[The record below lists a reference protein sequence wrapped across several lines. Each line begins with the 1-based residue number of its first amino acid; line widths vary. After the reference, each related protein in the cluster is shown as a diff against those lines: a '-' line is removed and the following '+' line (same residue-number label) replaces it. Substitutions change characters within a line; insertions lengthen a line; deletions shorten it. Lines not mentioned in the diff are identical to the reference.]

1 MASGL
6 RGYLRETRT
15 PVYAAALVLPF
26 FLVYHAGTAVF
37 RTHYVNGADALI
49 VRLFAL
55 VSVRSMFASALA
67 LIAYFAVW
75 QLRSKAGWTVD
86 SRKLALLYAESLAYA
101 ALLVLLTG
109 WVTVRLGLAAP
120 DRAQGVLERMV
131 LYSGA
136 GIYEELLFRGFL
148 LGSLVLLLTRGF
160 KMKEVPG
167 AICAALAAA
176 LLFSAFHYVGAAG
189 DRFTL
194 TGFMQRTAG
203 GLYFSAIFVTRGL
216 GVAAAA
222 HALYDVLVG
231 IILA

>member
-1 MASGL
+1 MSAGV
-6 RGYLRETRT
+6 RGYFRETGT
-15 PVYAAALVLPF
+15 PAYALALVMPF
-26 FLVYHAGTAVF
+26 FVIYHVGTAVF

-49 VRLFAL
+49 VRLLAL
-55 VSVRSMFASALA
+55 LSVRSMFASALV

-75 QLRSKAGWTVD
+75 QLRSKASWTID
-86 SRKLALLYAESLAYA
+86 SRKVLLLYAESLGYA
-101 ALLVLLTG
+101 ALLVLLSG
-109 WVTVRLGLAAP
+109 WVTVRLGLVVP
-120 DRAQGVLERMV
+120 GRAQGVFERMV

-148 LGSLVLLLTRGF
+148 LGSLVLLFTRGF
-160 KMKEVPG
+160 KMKEVSG

-176 LLFSAFHYVGAAG
+176 LIFSFFHYVGPAG

-194 TGFMQRTAG
+194 TGFLQRTAG

-222 HALYDVLVG
+222 HAIYDVLVG